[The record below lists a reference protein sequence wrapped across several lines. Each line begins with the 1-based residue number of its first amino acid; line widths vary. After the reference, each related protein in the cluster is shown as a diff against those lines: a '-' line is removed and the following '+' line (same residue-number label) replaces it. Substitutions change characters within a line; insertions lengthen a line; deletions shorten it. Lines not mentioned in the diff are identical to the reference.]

1 MKFKKIILLFLI
13 IILSACSKKDD
24 KKIETQTIE
33 VEKKPISSKLDI
45 KIATFASSVTVD
57 HILNDKELSYKLE
70 KINDL
75 SQIESMNFDVAI
87 IPAHE
92 IFNLYDKT
100 NGAFKIAAITLV
112 NNINIISDK
121 QISSPKDLY
130 GMTLM
135 ITSINQSFDKVIESK
150 LSVVKKLFNFKIE
163 FYKDQ
168 KDLIENIKK
177 SQNFIATLSEPFY
190 TKATEKGNYYL
201 YDINKTM
208 SMIPNN
214 KIDSDGDIIS
224 EVMIVNNQYLKDNK
238 ESFDKFLKKFKESQ
252 ETIDVN
258 SIVSQDII
266 NGYDITNE
274 QAINIY
280 NSLEN
285 CFIES
290 DTMKGVFE
298 VYMDKL
304 DKLDKNIINGQR
316 PSEDVYY
323 TK

>member
-1 MKFKKIILLFLI
+1 MKFKKIILFFMI

-24 KKIETQTIE
+24 KQIETQTIE

-45 KIATFASSVTVD
+45 RTATFASSVTVD
-57 HILNDKELSYKLE
+57 NILNDKELSYRPE

-92 IFNLYDKT
+92 VFNLYKKT
-100 NGAFKIAAITLV
+100 NGGFKIAAITLV
-112 NNINIISDK
+112 NNINIISDV
-121 QISSPKDLY
+121 QIANPKDLY
-130 GMTLM
+130 GKTIMLA
-135 ITSINQSFDKVIESK
+135 SINSAFDKTIESK
-150 LSVVKKLFNFKIE
+150 FSVIKKLLNLKIE

-168 KDLIENIKK
+168 KDLLENIKK
-177 SQNFIATLSEPFY
+177 SQNFIAALSEPYY
-190 TKATEKGNYYL
+190 TKAIDKNNYYL
-201 YDINKTM
+201 YDLSKTL

-214 KIDSDGDIIS
+214 KVDSDGDIIS
-224 EVMIVNNQYLKDNK
+224 EIIIVNNQYLKDNK
-238 ESFDKFLKKFKESQ
+238 DSFDKFLDRYKESQ
-252 ETIDVN
+252 NSINED

-266 NGYDITNE
+266 NEYDITNE
-274 QAINIY
+274 KAINIY
-280 NSLEN
+280 NNLEN

-298 VYMDKL
+298 VYMDKI

-316 PSEDVYY
+316 PSDDVYY
-323 TK
+323 IK